1 MKECLIGVK
10 RSKTMRE
17 VTIRVEL
24 DGDYMD
30 IPYEVEDSLTEDE
43 TFEEC
48 IEYAMSNLAIT
59 II

>member
-1 MKECLIGVK
+1 MK
-10 RSKTMRE
+10 E

-30 IPYEVEDSLTEDE
+30 IPYEVNDNLTEDE
-43 TFEEC
+43 IFEEC

>member
-1 MKECLIGVK
+1 
-10 RSKTMRE
+10 MRE

-24 DGDYMD
+24 DGEYVDV
-30 IPYEVEDSLTEDE
+30 PYEVDDSLTEDE

-48 IEYAMSNLAIT
+48 ITYAMDNLAIT

>member
-1 MKECLIGVK
+1 MK
-10 RSKTMRE
+10 E

-24 DGDYMD
+24 NGDYMD
-30 IPYEVEDSLTEDE
+30 IPYEVEDGLTEDE

>member
-1 MKECLIGVK
+1 MK
-10 RSKTMRE
+10 E

-24 DGDYMD
+24 NGEYMD
-30 IPYEVEDSLTEDE
+30 IPYEVEDNLTEDE

-48 IEYAMSNLAIT
+48 ITYAMDNIAIT

>member
-1 MKECLIGVK
+1 MK
-10 RSKTMRE
+10 E

-30 IPYEVEDSLTEDE
+30 IPYEVEDGLTEDE
-43 TFEEC
+43 IFEEC